1 MPTINYLTRI
11 EFDFGAIAGLA
22 AEIERMGLKRPLLV
36 TDRGIAEA
44 GILQRALDAAAPSR
58 PVVYDGT
65 TENPTEQS
73 LLECL
78 EIWNDQGCDGVIALG
93 GGSPID
99 LAKAVALLTSHGGRL
114 ADYNVKTGGSAKIGK
129 VSPQIAIPT
138 AAGTGAEVGRAC
150 VMSLLDGSKIVAVN
164 LNMVADLVIC
174 DPELTLSLPPRLTA
188 ATGIDAL
195 SHGVETYCSTW
206 DNPPA
211 AAIGLDA
218 VRRAA
223 KWLPVAVE
231 NGADRTARREM
242 MMASLMGGMCLQKA
256 LGGAHAMA
264 TPLGELHLHHG
275 TLIGILLPHILR
287 FNKGHADAAY
297 ADLGAAMHVPAGK
310 ELHDWMTGFVAG
322 IGLPTSLSELGVDA
336 ALLPSIAEKAALD
349 HLSAT
354 NPRPA
359 DAGDYLTILQ
369 GAMA

>member
-11 EFDFGAIAGLA
+11 EFDFDAISGLG
-22 AEIERMGLKRPLLV
+22 AEIERMGLKLPLLV
-36 TDRGIAEA
+36 TDRGIADA
-44 GILQRALDAAAPSR
+44 GILQRALDTAAPSR

-78 EIWNDQGCDGVIALG
+78 EIWNAHGCDGVIALG

-99 LAKAVALLTSHGGRL
+99 LAKAVALLTSHGGKL
-114 ADYNVKTGGSAKIGK
+114 EDYNVKTGGSAGISK

-150 VMSLLDGSKIVAVN
+150 VMSQLDGSKMVAVS

-174 DPELTLSLPPRLTA
+174 DPELTLSLPPHLTA

-211 AAIGLDA
+211 AAIGLEA

-231 NGADRTARREM
+231 NGGDRTARREM

-287 FNKGHADAAY
+287 FNQGY
-297 ADLGAAMHVPAGK
+297 ADTAYTDLAAAMNVPDGLD
-310 ELHDWMTGFVAG
+310 LHRWMTGFVTE
-322 IGLPTSLSELGVDA
+322 IGLPTTLSALSVDK
-336 ALLPSIAEKAALD
+336 ALLPAIAKKASLD

-359 DAGDYLTILQ
+359 AAADYLQLLQ
-369 GAMA
+369 DAM

>member
-1 MPTINYLTRI
+1 MPLIQYLSRI
-11 EFDFGAIAGLA
+11 PFDFGAIATLGE
-22 AEIERMGLKRPLLV
+22 EITRLGLKRPLMV
-36 TDRGIAEA
+36 TDKGVAQA
-44 GILQRALDAAAPSR
+44 GLLQRALDAAK
-58 PVVYDGT
+58 PVEPFVYDGT
-65 TENPTEQS
+65 SENPTEQS
-73 LLECL
+73 LMECM
-78 EIWNDQGCDGVIALG
+78 EIWHDKGCDGVIALG

-99 LAKAVALLTSHGGRL
+99 LSKAVALLASHGGQL
-114 ADYNVKTGGSAKIGK
+114 ADYNVKTGGSEKIGK
-129 VSPQIAIPT
+129 VAPQIAIPT

-150 VMSLLDGSKIVAVN
+150 VMSLLDGSKCVAVN
-164 LNMVADLVIC
+164 LNMVADVVIC

-188 ATGIDAL
+188 ATGIDAM

-218 VRRAA
+218 VRRSA

-231 NGADRTARREM
+231 DGSNRQARWEM
-242 MMASLMGGMCLQKA
+242 MMAALMGGMCLQKA

-297 ADLGAAMHVPAGK
+297 ADLRDAMNVPEGQ
-310 ELHDWMTGFVAG
+310 ELHDWMTGFVSSL
-322 IGLPTSLSELGVDA
+322 GLPTGLAELGVDES
-336 ALLPSIAEKAALD
+336 ALPKIAEKAALD

-359 DAGDYLTILQ
+359 QAADYLTLLIQ
-369 GAMA
+369 AM